1 MPTVLIIEDDQASRE
16 SFAMLIE
23 RRLGYEVVTAEGGE
37 QALGLLRTG
46 LTPGLIILDLSL
58 PWMDGFTF
66 REQQL
71 ADQRIANCP
80 ILVCSG
86 RLDDAADLERLRGA
100 AYLQKPIEP
109 EVFLRFVRAFCQPAG
124 A

>member
-1 MPTVLIIEDDQASRE
+1 MPTVLIIEDDQSSRE
-16 SFAMLIE
+16 SFAALIQH
-23 RRLGYEVVTAEGGE
+23 RLGYDVVTAEGGE
-37 QALGLLRTG
+37 QALGLLRAG
-46 LTPGLIILDLSL
+46 LTPGLIVLDLAL

-71 ADQRIANCP
+71 ADPRVAHCP

-86 RLDDAADLERLRGA
+86 QLDAVTDLERLRGA
-100 AYLQKPIEP
+100 AYLEKPIEP
-109 EVFLRFVRAFCQPAG
+109 EVFLRFVRAFCQPSG